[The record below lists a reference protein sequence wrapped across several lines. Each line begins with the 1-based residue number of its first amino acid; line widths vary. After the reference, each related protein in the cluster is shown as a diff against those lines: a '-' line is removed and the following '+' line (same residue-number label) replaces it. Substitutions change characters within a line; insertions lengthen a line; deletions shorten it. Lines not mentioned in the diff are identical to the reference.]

1 MPYRRLIAALG
12 AGSRSSTAESSV
24 RMVAL
29 SDWSHMSSNDSRPRQ
44 AKPAERDLN
53 PVFGRYEDCHFAQS
67 SSRITSDSSS
77 VVTTLSPFRFRY
89 TPCRYD

>member
-1 MPYRRLIAALG
+1 MPYRRLIAARG

-29 SDWSHMSSNDSRPRQ
+29 SDWSHISSNDSRPRQ
-44 AKPAERDLN
+44 AKPAERDLK

-67 SSRITSDSSS
+67 SNRITD
-77 VVTTLSPFRFRY
+77 TGQATLLIIASA
-89 TPCRYD
+89 